1 MRKGREG
8 GMKQHMNICV
18 HTHPPILTLQWPS
31 APIPAAVPSAPWQ
44 KSPEEIWVV
53 PPLAPGSV
61 RQRSK
66 RGREGRRVV
75 QKKDCRK
82 EEEGGW

>member
-1 MRKGREG
+1 
-8 GMKQHMNICV
+8 MKQHMNICV

-53 PPLAPGSV
+53 PPPAPGSV

-66 RGREGRRVV
+66 GGG
-75 QKKDCRK
+75 K
-82 EEEGGW
+82 EGGKNKRGGGKGGRQEKDGEK